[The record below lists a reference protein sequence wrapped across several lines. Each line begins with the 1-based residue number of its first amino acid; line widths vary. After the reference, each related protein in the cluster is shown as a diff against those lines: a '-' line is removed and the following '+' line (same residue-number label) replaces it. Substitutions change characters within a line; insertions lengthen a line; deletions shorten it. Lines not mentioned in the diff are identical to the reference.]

1 MIRWPQCEVNPESAA
16 SQVPTPPDPH
26 TGPSTGAM
34 TAEQHKTLNFIRRS
48 YRGHCCC
55 LLSGARPFW
64 KRYCRLRGHFND
76 GANKGSAVSPRWQK
90 CWSAADNAASTLSV
104 RFKAVSL
111 LCTWVAQ
118 CVGMLHS
125 GTHPKTRLSFSL
137 GVKVAPKPPLINCFS
152 GVDKTAQPCRG
163 SWSLMVRLSL

>member
-26 TGPSTGAM
+26 THWCHDSGA
-34 TAEQHKTLNFIRRS
+34 TQTLNFIRRS

-55 LLSGARPFW
+55 LLSGARPFSE
-64 KRYCRLRGHFND
+64 RYCRLRGHSND
-76 GANKGSAVSPRWQK
+76 DANKGSAVLPRWQK

-111 LCTWVAQ
+111 LCTWAAQ

-152 GVDKTAQPCRG
+152 GVDKTVQHCRG
-163 SWSLMVRLSL
+163 SWSLMLRLSL